1 MIDLNH
7 LPPEKHPIP
16 QIISKQKPN
25 SSKTSLTEKANF
37 FLFNSPQFITQ
48 LNPESTPA
56 KTNETG
62 DKVAD
67 FIILPIGINIGNRPV
82 INSTLIRGLED
93 GSQAISLEKW
103 LIPLD
108 DVSAAL
114 KLNITYLK
122 DGQIEIRSPGL
133 VTRINSNELQTDP
146 QLGLVISVQQIEKI
160 LKVPTEFNILKYSL
174 VFNPPWLNLKGQKD
188 QINEPPVILE
198 GLPKINPP
206 HFNLTTLGE
215 KVTISSQKNTSPSY
229 QGELSAIG
237 TVLGGSWFLQINQPD
252 LVNTTT
258 WQIREAQFL
267 RQTDA
272 ADYIIGSQSP
282 FWRNQTGGE
291 FWGLTTIQR
300 QGFSPPT
307 SLNTSGGFNINSRL
321 QPKVIKN
328 TISGDAKPGTL
339 VRLVRGISDA
349 VINEF
354 LVDSSGVYRFENVA
368 SENGFGNYR
377 ILLYPN
383 GQLTATPEIQEAKS
397 NSLPGQLSKGNS
409 ALVVSAGMRRE
420 VSGNESLI
428 GNFSDFRG
436 GIAYRRGVTE
446 DLTLGIG
453 AIHDQSE
460 WILGEAFYL
469 PKGLPIELAIS
480 ALTNING
487 ADFGIQ
493 SNLRFQPARNFTTT
507 FSSDI
512 QGQHDSTHRF
522 DTTWQVS
529 PRLAFLA
536 NGNSRDSFLGAGLQY
551 SYSQRDFYTYVRAFF
566 DTNQYLRWN
575 LNTRW
580 QNLQFIQQGN
590 ELSTNSELNYTLLGK
605 TSNSTHSVFLNYE
618 TRNSDNLGILGWRYR
633 SPQKLNDSGYL
644 WQVDLGYGI
653 GSQGHGTV
661 VSASTGILPAIDL
674 RLRYQSISTVSDDSS
689 FRIEFVPRLNF
700 TGGISAGDSRFD
712 KLRNQGGLLIQP
724 FFDKNNNGIRDDGEA
739 LYTEDAN
746 LLLIVNNKPIKALRP
761 DIRRNGIYINLS
773 PDSYRLDTDPAGLP
787 PDWQAVTTSYAVKV
801 VSGSYTS
808 VLVPMIP
815 SYTVTGIVTN
825 TKNKPIPGA
834 RVEAIHINTGKAI
847 ISITNDA
854 GAFYLEQLAQ
864 GTYNLLIN
872 GKPANPKTLTIDAKS
887 KSFLEINPLITIP

>member
-1 MIDLNH
+1 MDLNY
-7 LPPEKHPIP
+7 LPLEKHPITE
-16 QIISKQKPN
+16 IISKQKPI
-25 SSKTSLTEKANF
+25 SFKTSLPKQASF
-37 FLFNSPQFITQ
+37 FLLSSPEFITQ
-48 LNPESTPA
+48 STPEFSPA

-62 DKVAD
+62 DKLAD

-114 KLNITYLK
+114 KLNINYLK
-122 DGQIEIRSPGL
+122 DDQIEIRSPGL

-160 LKVPTEFNILKYSL
+160 LNVPTEFNILKYSL
-174 VFNPPWLNLKGQKD
+174 VFNPPWLDIKGQRN

-198 GLPKINPP
+198 GLPKVNPP

-215 KVTISSQKNTSPSY
+215 KVTISSQKNTSPNY
-229 QGELSAIG
+229 QGELNAIG

-252 LVNTTT
+252 LGNTST

-282 FWRNQTGGE
+282 FWRSRGD
-291 FWGLTTIQR
+291 FWGFTTIQR
-300 QGFSPPT
+300 QGFFPPT

-321 QPKVIKN
+321 QPQVIKN

-339 VRLVRGISDA
+339 VKLVRGISDT
-349 VINEF
+349 VINEV

-368 SENGFGNYR
+368 SENRFGSYR

-383 GQLTATPEIQEAKS
+383 GQLTAVPEIQEAKF
-397 NSLPGQLSKGNS
+397 NSLPGQLSKGDS
-409 ALVVSAGMRRE
+409 ALVVSAGTSRE

-428 GNFSDFRG
+428 GSFHDFRG
-436 GIAYRRGVTE
+436 GIAYRRGITE

-453 AIHDQSE
+453 AVYDQSE

-469 PKGLPIELAIS
+469 PKGLPIELTIS

-493 SNLRFQPARNFTTT
+493 SNLRFQPARNLITT

-512 QGQHDSTHRF
+512 QGQHDSTHRV

-529 PRLAFLA
+529 PRLAFLL
-536 NGNSRDSFLGAGLQY
+536 NGNSRDSSLGTGLQY
-551 SYSQRDFYTYVRAFF
+551 SYSQRDFYTYVRAII
-566 DTNQYLRWN
+566 DNNQYLRWN

-605 TSNSTHSVFLNYE
+605 TSNPTHAVFLNYE

-633 SPQKLNDSGYL
+633 SPQRLNDGSYL
-644 WQVDLGYGI
+644 WQIDLGYGI
-653 GSQGHGTV
+653 GSQGNGIV
-661 VSASTGILPAIDL
+661 VSTSTGILPAIDL
-674 RLRYQSISTVSDDSS
+674 RLRYQSISAVFNDSS

-724 FFDKNNNGIRDDGEA
+724 FFDQNNNGRRDKGEA

-746 LLLIVNNKPIKALRP
+746 LLLILNNKPIKSLRP
-761 DIRRNGIYINLS
+761 DIRSKGIYINLS
-773 PDSYRLDTDPAGLP
+773 PDSYRLDIDPAGLP

-801 VSGSYTS
+801 VAGSYTS

-815 SYTVTGIVTN
+815 SYTVTGVVTN
-825 TKNKPIPGA
+825 TENKSIAGA
-834 RVEAIHINTGKAI
+834 RVEAIPINTGKTI

-854 GAFYLEQLAQ
+854 GAFYLEQLGQ
-864 GTYNLLIN
+864 GTYNLLVN
-872 GKPANPKTLTIDAKS
+872 GKPANPNTLTIDAKS
-887 KSFLEINPLITIP
+887 KSFSEINPLITIP